1 MSKLVYTKEEL
12 EAEHEYA
19 TPHIE
24 CGLKLHG
31 GFDQGGHYI
40 TPRTKHRWDAIQA
53 WHQQLHDRG
62 VEVVE
67 ATTEL
72 LTEPNFPN
80 VPQQIHL
87 LKHGVEQSFWD
98 SLTITGLIEA
108 RGKALA
114 EVIAPDFQ
122 DIIVEDI
129 SATALGHMNKG
140 LLTSH
145 GWDEGGVP
153 ESGIGGHDIM
163 WFAARD
169 LVFGKDKFPI
179 PEAPASIGREKPE
192 REMEQL
198 PPEHEML
205 ISFLMNLLMIEVRA
219 ERAFDFYERVIASE
233 ETFID
238 KPRESAHAV
247 ELINRIRMD
256 ESVHVAWLR
265 AAISEFRSFTIKAI
279 DGTEVPGAEILDPI
293 WEKMVHWHAIE
304 MHETQRPANMAAMKQ
319 VVLSLANG
327 KEVYREF
334 ESLGMQKQAA

>member
-1 MSKLVYTKEEL
+1 MSKLVYTKQEL
-12 EAEHEYA
+12 EAENEYT
-19 TPHIE
+19 TPHVE

-31 GFDQGGHYI
+31 GFNQEGHYLS
-40 TPRTKHRWDAIQA
+40 PRTKHRWDAINA
-53 WHQQLHDRG
+53 WQQQLHERD
-62 VEVVE
+62 VEIVE

-80 VPQQIHL
+80 VPQQILL
-87 LKHGVEQSFWD
+87 LKHGIEQSFWD

-114 EVIAPDFQ
+114 EVTAPDFQ
-122 DIIVEDI
+122 DIIVQDI
-129 SATALGHMNKG
+129 SETALGHMNKG

-153 ESGIGGHDIM
+153 ESGVGGHDIM

-169 LVFGKDKFPI
+169 LIFGKDKFPI

-192 REMEQL
+192 REMAQL
-198 PPEHEML
+198 PPEHEMM

-219 ERAFDFYERVIASE
+219 ERAFDFYERVIASDD
-233 ETFID
+233 TFED
-238 KPRESAHAV
+238 KPREAAHAV

-265 AAISEFRSFTIKAI
+265 AAISEFRSFTIKTV
-279 DGTEVPGAEILDPI
+279 DGDQVSGADILDPV
-293 WEKMVHWHAIE
+293 WEKMVHWHAVE
-304 MHETQRPANMAAMKQ
+304 MHESQRPANMAAMKEL
-319 VVLSLANG
+319 VLKLPDGAS
-327 KEVYREF
+327 VYREF
-334 ESLGMQKQAA
+334 ESLAVEQQAA

>member
-12 EAEHEYA
+12 EAEHDYA

-31 GFDQGGHYI
+31 GFDLEGHYI
-40 TPRTKHRWDAIQA
+40 TPRTKHRWDAIHA

-87 LKHGVEQSFWD
+87 LKYGVEQSFWD

-153 ESGIGGHDIM
+153 GSGVGGHDIM

-238 KPRESAHAV
+238 KQRESAHAV

-265 AAISEFRSFTIKAI
+265 AAISEFRSFTIKTVS
-279 DGTEVPGAEILDPI
+279 GSEVAGSEILDPI
-293 WEKMVHWHAIE
+293 WEKMVHWHAVE

-319 VVLSLANG
+319 IVLSLDNG
-327 KEVYREF
+327 KDVYREF